1 MQDVSQHFVI
11 PLNSYNEMGN
21 CVLNE
26 TERKVFCFECNKCR
40 MITFIDFEKIANRAC
55 VILMKE
61 R

>member
-26 TERKVFCFECNKCR
+26 TERKVFVLNAINAE
-40 MITFIDFEKIANRAC
+40 
-55 VILMKE
+55 
-61 R
+61 